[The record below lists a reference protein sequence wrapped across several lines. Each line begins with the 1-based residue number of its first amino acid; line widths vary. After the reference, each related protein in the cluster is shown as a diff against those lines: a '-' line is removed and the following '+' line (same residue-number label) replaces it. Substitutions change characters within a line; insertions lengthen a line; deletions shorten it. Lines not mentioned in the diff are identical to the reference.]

1 MILVTGANG
10 QVGRAIIKALLSK
23 GEQIRAFVF
32 RNEHVQEIKKL
43 GEMDVAVGDMLNQ
56 EDLDRA
62 FAGVNRVYH
71 ICSAINPDE
80 VLIGEMVITAARKAN
95 VKHFVFHSVLHSVLQ
110 EMPHHQKKLIVEQ
123 LVVDSGIPYTIGQ
136 PTVFMQNIFESWNS
150 IVEKGVFVQKFFTT
164 PNTRMC
170 LVDLDDVAV
179 AAATI
184 LTSNDHFNASY
195 EFSGSENLSLQD
207 MVEVM
212 ALCLNREIEVET
224 LSDEMLSSQLRR
236 FGADDYR
243 VNTLLKMFHHYNEH
257 GFYGNSNILK
267 WMIGRKPNDFITFF
281 KRALEASK

>member
-1 MILVTGANG
+1 
-10 QVGRAIIKALLSK
+10 
-23 GEQIRAFVF
+23 
-32 RNEHVQEIKKL
+32 
-43 GEMDVAVGDMLNQ
+43 
-56 EDLDRA
+56 
-62 FAGVNRVYH
+62 
-71 ICSAINPDE
+71 
-80 VLIGEMVITAARKAN
+80 
-95 VKHFVFHSVLHSVLQ
+95 
-110 EMPHHQKKLIVEQ
+110 MPHHQKKLIVEQ
-123 LVVDSGIPYTIGQ
+123 LVVDSGIPYTFVQ

-170 LVDLDDVAV
+170 LVDLDDVAE
-179 AAATI
+179 AAAII
-184 LTSNDHFNASY
+184 LTSSDHFNASY

-212 ALCLNREIEVET
+212 GQCLNREIKVET
-224 LSDEMLSSQLRR
+224 LSDEMLSSQLRK

-257 GFYGNSNILK
+257 GFYGNPNILK

>member
-1 MILVTGANG
+1 MILITGANG

-23 GEQIRAFVF
+23 GEQVRAFVF

-43 GEMDVAVGDMLNQ
+43 GDMDVVVGNMLNQ

-62 FAGVNRVYH
+62 FSGVNRVYH

-80 VLIGEMVITAARKAN
+80 VLIGEMVINAARKAN

-123 LVVDSGIPYTIGQ
+123 LVVDSGIPYTIVQ

-164 PNTRMC
+164 HNTRMC
-170 LVDLDDVAV
+170 LVDLDDVAE
-179 AAATI
+179 AAAII
-184 LTSNDHFNASY
+184 LTSSDHFNASY

-212 ALCLNREIEVET
+212 GQCLNREIKVET
-224 LSDEMLSSQLRR
+224 LSDEMLSSQLRK

-257 GFYGNSNILK
+257 GFYGNPNILK

>member
-62 FAGVNRVYH
+62 FSGVNRVYH

-80 VLIGEMVITAARKAN
+80 VLIGEMVINAARKAN

-123 LVVDSGIPYTIGQ
+123 LVVDSGIPYTIVQ

-170 LVDLDDVAV
+170 LVDLDDVAE
-179 AAATI
+179 AAAII
-184 LTSNDHFNASY
+184 LTSSDHFNASY

-212 ALCLNREIEVET
+212 GQCLNREIKVET
-224 LSDEMLSSQLRR
+224 LSDEMLSSQLRK

-257 GFYGNSNILK
+257 GFYGNPNILK

>member
-1 MILVTGANG
+1 MILITGANG

-23 GEQIRAFVF
+23 GEQVRAFVF
-32 RNEHVQEIKKL
+32 RNEQIQEIKKL
-43 GEMDVAVGDMLNQ
+43 GDMDVVVGNMLNQ

-62 FAGVNRVYH
+62 FSGVNRVYH

-80 VLIGEMVITAARKAN
+80 VLIGEMVINAARKAN

-123 LVVDSGIPYTIGQ
+123 LVVDSGIPYTIVQ

-170 LVDLDDVAV
+170 LVDLDDVAE
-179 AAATI
+179 AAAII
-184 LTSNDHFNASY
+184 LTSSNHINASY

-207 MVEVM
+207 LVEVM
-212 ALCLNREIEVET
+212 GQCLNREIKVET
-224 LSDEMLSSQLRR
+224 LSDEMLSSQLRK

-257 GFYGNSNILK
+257 GFYGNPNILK

-281 KRALEASK
+281 RRALEGSK

>member
-1 MILVTGANG
+1 MILITGANG

-23 GEQIRAFVF
+23 GEQVRAFVF

-43 GEMDVAVGDMLNQ
+43 GDMDVVVGNMLNQ

-62 FAGVNRVYH
+62 FSGVNRVYH

-80 VLIGEMVITAARKAN
+80 VLIGEMVINAARKAN

-123 LVVDSGIPYTIGQ
+123 LVVDSGIPYTIVQ

-170 LVDLDDVAV
+170 LVDLDDVAE
-179 AAATI
+179 AAAII
-184 LTSNDHFNASY
+184 LTSSDHFNASY

-212 ALCLNREIEVET
+212 GQCLNREIKVET
-224 LSDEMLSSQLRR
+224 LSDEMLSSQLRK

-257 GFYGNSNILK
+257 GFYGNPNILK

>member
-1 MILVTGANG
+1 MILITGANG

-23 GEQIRAFVF
+23 GEQVRAFVF

-43 GEMDVAVGDMLNQ
+43 GDMDVVVGNMLNQ

-62 FAGVNRVYH
+62 FSGVNRVYH

-80 VLIGEMVITAARKAN
+80 VLIGEMVINAARKAN

-123 LVVDSGIPYTIGQ
+123 LVVDSGIPYTIVQ

-170 LVDLDDVAV
+170 LVDLDDVAE
-179 AAATI
+179 AAAII
-184 LTSNDHFNASY
+184 LTSSDHINASY

-212 ALCLNREIEVET
+212 GQCLNREIKVET
-224 LSDEMLSSQLRR
+224 LSDEMLSSQLRK

-257 GFYGNSNILK
+257 GFYGNPNILK

>member
-1 MILVTGANG
+1 MILITGANG

-23 GEQIRAFVF
+23 GEQVRAFVF

-43 GEMDVAVGDMLNQ
+43 GDMDVVVGNMLNQ

-62 FAGVNRVYH
+62 FSGVNRVYH

-80 VLIGEMVITAARKAN
+80 VLIGEMVINAARKAN

-123 LVVDSGIPYTIGQ
+123 LVVDSGIPYTIVQ
-136 PTVFMQNIFESWNS
+136 PTVFMQNIFEAWNS

-170 LVDLDDVAV
+170 LVDLDDVAE
-179 AAATI
+179 AAAII
-184 LTSNDHFNASY
+184 LTSSDHINASY

-212 ALCLNREIEVET
+212 GQCLNREIKVET
-224 LSDEMLSSQLRR
+224 LSDEMLSSQLRK

-257 GFYGNSNILK
+257 GFYGNPNILK

>member
-1 MILVTGANG
+1 MILITGANG

-23 GEQIRAFVF
+23 GEQVRAFVF
-32 RNEHVQEIKKL
+32 RNEHVHEIKKL
-43 GEMDVAVGDMLNQ
+43 GDMDVVVGNMLNQ

-62 FAGVNRVYH
+62 FSGVNRVYH

-80 VLIGEMVITAARKAN
+80 VLIGEMVINAARKAN

-123 LVVDSGIPYTIGQ
+123 LVVDSGIPYTIVQ

-170 LVDLDDVAV
+170 LVDLDDVAE
-179 AAATI
+179 AAAII
-184 LTSNDHFNASY
+184 LTSSDHFNASY

-212 ALCLNREIEVET
+212 GQCLNREIKVET
-224 LSDEMLSSQLRR
+224 LSDEMLSSQLRK

-257 GFYGNSNILK
+257 GFYGNPNILK

>member
-1 MILVTGANG
+1 MILITGANG

-23 GEQIRAFVF
+23 GEQVRAFVF

-43 GEMDVAVGDMLNQ
+43 GDMDVVVGNMLNQ

-62 FAGVNRVYH
+62 FSGVNRVYH

-80 VLIGEMVITAARKAN
+80 VLIGEMVINAARKAN

-123 LVVDSGIPYTIGQ
+123 LVVDSGILYTIVQ

-170 LVDLDDVAV
+170 LVDLDDVAE
-179 AAATI
+179 AAAII
-184 LTSNDHFNASY
+184 LTSSDHFNASY

-212 ALCLNREIEVET
+212 GQCLNREIKVET
-224 LSDEMLSSQLRR
+224 LSDEMLSSQLRK

-257 GFYGNSNILK
+257 GFYGNPNILK